1 MTSKEIEL
9 EGWNKELSE
18 KIKRLED
25 SLKQLHKE
33 FTEQAIKIDEKNYK
47 IQKLTKALEDIAYIT
62 DPLTGTGYNK
72 NEKIYNIALNALKK

>member
-1 MTSKEIEL
+1 MGTSREIEL

-33 FTEQAIKIDEKNYK
+33 FTEQAIKIDEKNATISALRRSLEY
-47 IQKLTKALEDIAYIT
+47 IQYMINPMGNTEN
-62 DPLTGTGYNK
+62 DP
-72 NEKIYNIALNALKK
+72 IYNVIVNALKKYS